1 MRVFLARTIQPFCA
15 ESAQPE
21 IVEVQRGMLSRQDE
35 RRGEPAR
42 GQRVRYRRKFDCFRR
57 RADDQPDVG
66 DTQPSP

>member
-1 MRVFLARTIQPFCA
+1 MRVFLARTIQPFGA

-42 GQRVRYRRKFDCFRR
+42 G
-57 RADDQPDVG
+57 
-66 DTQPSP
+66 